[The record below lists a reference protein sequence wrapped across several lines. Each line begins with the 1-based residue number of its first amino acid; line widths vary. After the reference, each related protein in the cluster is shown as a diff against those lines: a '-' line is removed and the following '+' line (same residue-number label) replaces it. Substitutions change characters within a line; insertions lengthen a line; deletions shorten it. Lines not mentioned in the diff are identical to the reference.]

1 MKNKLWKR
9 LTVQARGRGGDERSG
24 DGEVNRKVGCSL
36 SNVKHSAA
44 SCSCR
49 GTSARLPQH
58 LSVAPF
64 RSSVNALK
72 GATGQSPASRAAK
85 DEKTFRFKK
94 KREKKKA
101 SLKTSFPSSDENTS
115 RYSVF
120 HGVPTRKRAVAA
132 VAPVR
137 VHLLLEDVP
146 TEVFFPHLLC
156 WL

>member
-1 MKNKLWKR
+1 MKNKLWKH
-9 LTVQARGRGGDERSG
+9 LTVQAGGRRGDEGSG
-24 DGEVNRKVGCSL
+24 EGEVNRKVGCSL
-36 SNVKHSAA
+36 LNVNHSAA

-49 GTSARLPQH
+49 RTSARLPQH
-58 LSVAPF
+58 LSGTPF
-64 RSSVNALK
+64 SSSVNALK

-94 KREKKKA
+94 KKA
-101 SLKTSFPSSDENTS
+101 SLKTSFPSSYENTS

-120 HGVPTRKRAVAA
+120 HGLPTRKRAVAA

-146 TEVFFPHLLC
+146 TEGFFPHLLC